1 MRGERDFEAY
11 AEARGAAV
19 VRGLLLVGLDLPEA
33 EKTATA
39 ALASLR
45 AQWRDVGQAADPDV
59 VLWATVLAVDAHRR
73 RRRREHPAA
82 DGLVAQALRGPAGLE
97 ELQACEV
104 LGV

>member
-11 AEARGAAV
+11 AAARGAGV
-19 VRGLLLVGLDLPEA
+19 VRGLLLGLDLPQA
-33 EKTATA
+33 EDTAAA

-45 AQWRDVGQAADPDV
+45 SDWRDVRQAADPDV
-59 VLWATVLAVDAHRR
+59 VLWATVLAVDARR
-73 RRRREHPAA
+73 RRRRRSPAAA
-82 DGLVAQALRGPAGLE
+82 DGLVAQVLRGPANLE